1 MFSSTDY
8 IAVATYIG
16 GSHKHTFKQMNNVL
30 RSYGK
35 SPAPGNKF
43 YHSTSEDR
51 FIFKIFFLPIKK
63 SLKEQI
69 KVDFPGKVEV
79 WAKEISK
86 IREYKTLCVWTHLRP
101 SYMVRQSGPH

>member
-1 MFSSTDY
+1 MFSSIRLY
-8 IAVATYIG
+8 SSGPYIG

-79 WAKEISK
+79 
-86 IREYKTLCVWTHLRP
+86 
-101 SYMVRQSGPH
+101 